1 MTDKGLNVLLVEDNP
16 GDVRRIQEMLA
27 EARDG
32 RVDLEPVE
40 RLSIGLERLSGGDID
55 IVLLDLS
62 LPDSRGLV
70 TFKRTYDQAP
80 RVPIIVLTGLDD
92 EDLGVQAVREGAQD
106 YLIKRQVDSNLLMR
120 SIRYATERKRAE
132 EARKAV
138 ERELEEQRVLSINSD
153 RLRSLGQMAAG
164 IAHELN
170 QPLVGVRGLA
180 EHLLIAMDR
189 GWDLTEEK
197 MQEKL
202 QLIVEQADRMTH
214 IIEHVR
220 TFAREAGRPDLQSVE
235 VNDVIQS
242 ALGMLAAQF
251 QFRGVEL
258 ECELAEDLP
267 LVLANPFSLEEVVL
281 NLLLN
286 ARDATEEYL
295 QAGSGTR
302 PQHVR
307 VRSIAAA
314 TEGPVKVQVIDRG
327 IGIPQDILP
336 EIFDPFF
343 TTKEPDR
350 GTGLGLSISK
360 SIVEQFGGTLHIESI
375 QDQGTTATV
384 SLPAAEKIKAR
395 GQGSNTDLRSAK

>member
-1 MTDKGLNVLLVEDNP
+1 MCKISVKVLLIEDNP
-16 GDVRRIQEMLA
+16 GDVRLIREMLTS
-27 EARDG
+27 ARDG
-32 RVDLEPVE
+32 VAGLECVE
-40 RLSIGLERLSGGDID
+40 RLATGLERLSGGDID
-55 IVLLDLS
+55 VVLLDLS
-62 LPDSRGLV
+62 LPDSHGLV
-70 TFKRTYDQAP
+70 TFTQMYDQ
-80 RVPIIVLTGLDD
+80 VPQVRIIVLTGLAD
-92 EDLGVQAVREGAQD
+92 ESLGVQAVREGAQD
-106 YLIKRQVDSNLLMR
+106 YLIKGQVDSNLLMR

-189 GWDLTEEK
+189 SWDLTEEK

-202 QLIVEQADRMTH
+202 KLIVEQADRMTH

-220 TFAREAGRPDLQSVE
+220 TFAREAGKPELQPVE
-235 VNDVIQS
+235 VNNVIRS
-242 ALGMLAAQF
+242 ALGMLTAQF
-251 QFRGVEL
+251 RSRGVEL
-258 ECELAEDLP
+258 ECELAENLP
-267 LVLANPFSLEEVVL
+267 TVWANPFSLEEVIL

-286 ARDATEEYL
+286 ARDATEERFREGADTTPL
-295 QAGSGTR
+295 
-302 PQHVR
+302 PVR
-307 VRSIAAA
+307 IQSIATDTA
-314 TEGPVKVQVIDRG
+314 GPVNIHVVDQG
-327 IGIPQDILP
+327 IGIPQHILP

-360 SIVEQFGGTLHIESI
+360 SIVEQFGGTLHIESL
-375 QDQGTTATV
+375 QGQGTTATV
-384 SLPAAEKIKAR
+384 SLPPAPSGSAR
-395 GQGSNTDLRSAK
+395 REDDGPG